1 MRRRLSYLTSRR
13 RGAHACRHACCP
25 RRFFGFSLLCPI
37 HGAGALPQFRPSPL
51 FLMEANDDN
60 RSWCANRD

>member
-13 RGAHACRHACCP
+13 RGRTPVAMPAAPAAFSASLSSARSMGLGRCRSSAP
-25 RRFFGFSLLCPI
+25 AR
-37 HGAGALPQFRPSPL
+37 

>member
-1 MRRRLSYLTSRR
+1 MRRLLSPIGHRHLSTA
-13 RGAHACRHACCP
+13 GAHACRHACP

-51 FLMEANDDN
+51 FDGG
-60 RSWCANRD
+60 